1 MFKKLFVYGS
11 AGLLGTTLLV
21 GSGAGSYLKTGAGW
35 VRQTVKDAV
44 PVEVEIRR
52 AREMIADI
60 QPEIALNMQTIAQ
73 EKVQVERLGKEVN
86 RLDEKLADGRRD
98 IQRLTGDLSS
108 GETRFVYAK
117 RSYTEEQVRED
128 LESRFKRFKTQEATA
143 EKLRQMLVARQ
154 HTLEA
159 ARDRMDAMLSAKRQ
173 LEVEVENLQA
183 RLAAVEV
190 AHASSDL
197 CLDDS
202 QLSNT
207 RQLLDDIRTRID
219 VQEEML
225 SVNSQYDGGIPLE
238 TDEESDKDI
247 LKEIT
252 AYFAADRKSV
262 V

>member
-1 MFKKLFVYGS
+1 
-11 AGLLGTTLLV
+11 
-21 GSGAGSYLKTGAGW
+21 
-35 VRQTVKDAV
+35 
-44 PVEVEIRR
+44 
-52 AREMIADI
+52 
-60 QPEIALNMQTIAQ
+60 
-73 EKVQVERLGKEVN
+73 
-86 RLDEKLADGRRD
+86 
-98 IQRLTGDLSS
+98 
-108 GETRFVYAK
+108 
-117 RSYTEEQVRED
+117 
-128 LESRFKRFKTQEATA
+128 
-143 EKLRQMLVARQ
+143 MLVARQ

-247 LKEIT
+247 MKEIT
-252 AYFAADRKSV
+252 AYFAAPASEIELADVR
-262 V
+262 